1 MATRRNP
8 DEMTD
13 VQEAFWK
20 GLTDQRVARM
30 WAVAD
35 DWDDLSHEAKEFLRS
50 AKPETLT
57 FLKDAREAEIKE
69 LENGIELV
77 RSFKTTGRVLK
88 WAIISTATVLT
99 AVIAIK
105 SWLIGK

>member
-1 MATRRNP
+1 
-8 DEMTD
+8 MTD

-35 DWDDLSHEAKEFLRS
+35 DWDDLSHDAKEFLRS
-50 AKPETLT
+50 AKPETLK
-57 FLKDAREAEIKE
+57 FLKDARETEIKE

-88 WAIISTATVLT
+88 WAIISTANRADSGYRDQILGNRKVRER
-99 AVIAIK
+99 
-105 SWLIGK
+105 IGY